1 MTEKR
6 KNSCQ
11 AGIKPKP
18 VDAPSLAEAKKKLQ
32 RDLTSHKGDHG
43 HILIVAG
50 SYGSSGAAI
59 LATRGALRA
68 GVGLVTITAT
78 KSNNAIFQQAVPEA
92 MTLPLAASDK
102 FLDVADWPQV
112 KEKLER
118 YDAIVLGP
126 GLGTHPQTA
135 ELVLHLFH
143 ESKIPAVVD
152 ADALNIIAA
161 SRKKL
166 HSPRGPRIYTPHA
179 KEMGRLLKCSAKE
192 IVADRFA
199 AVKKAH
205 HIFAA
210 KKHPTIML
218 LKGAGTII
226 YDGTTFYTNTTGNP
240 AMATGGMGDVLSG
253 VIASLTGQGLD
264 AVMATCCGAYLH
276 GLAADILAQEIGIG
290 FSATEVANTLP
301 AARKRMYEL

>member
-1 MTEKR
+1 MTEEK
-6 KNSCQ
+6 KNSCHTE
-11 AGIKPKP
+11 ISVKP
-18 VDAPSLAEAKKKLQ
+18 VDTASLDKAKEKLQ

-59 LATRGALRA
+59 LAARGALRTGA
-68 GVGLVTITAT
+68 GLVTITAT

-92 MTLPLAASDK
+92 MTLPLAASNK
-102 FLDVADWPQV
+102 FLDATDWPLI

-118 YDAIVLGP
+118 YDAVVLGP
-126 GLGTHPQTA
+126 GLGMHPQTM

-143 ESKIPAVVD
+143 ESKCPAIVD
-152 ADALNIIAA
+152 ADALNTIAA

-166 HSPRGPRIYTPHA
+166 HSPRGIRIYTPHA
-179 KEMGRLLKCSAKE
+179 KEMGRLLKCSTKE

-205 HIFAA
+205 HIFAG
-210 KKHPTIML
+210 KKHPAIML

-226 YDGTTFYTNTTGNP
+226 YDGTSFYTNTTGNP

-253 VIASLTGQGLD
+253 VIAALTGQGLD
-264 AVMATCCGAYLH
+264 ALMATCCGAYLH
-276 GLAADILAQEIGIG
+276 GLAADILAQRMGVG

-301 AARKRMYEL
+301 AARKCMYE